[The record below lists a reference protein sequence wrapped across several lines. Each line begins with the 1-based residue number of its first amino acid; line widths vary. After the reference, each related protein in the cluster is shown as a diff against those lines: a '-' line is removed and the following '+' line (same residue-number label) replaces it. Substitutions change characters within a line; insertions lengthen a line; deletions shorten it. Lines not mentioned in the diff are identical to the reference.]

1 MIFAKALSSWR
12 SLASGSVNR
21 RIFHAMAVI
30 TIATIGVKAAAV
42 VKDMIIAGRFGL
54 GDELDAFLIAL
65 VVPTFVTMV
74 LAQTFVGAFMPAYI
88 RVREHEGEAAA
99 RRIFAHVIVLDLL
112 ILLAATALLAAF
124 GSPILA
130 LIAPDFGEGKRELAH
145 RLYLILLP
153 MVVLI
158 GQSSLWGAV
167 LNAGEKFAL
176 VALAPIASPLLIVAL
191 LLAFKADIAAVAWG
205 TVLGAAVELVIIG
218 VVLARRGIFPVPRWH
233 SDRSATAEVLKHY
246 VPLVAST
253 VIMCSSSVVDQA
265 MASWLGSGA
274 VAALSFGNKIPSFLT
289 AIGVSA
295 IGTAVLPHFSRLI
308 AVGDHAS
315 LRHVLRTYAT
325 AIVALSVPAT
335 VVLIAGSEWL
345 IRIMFQRGAFTR
357 DDTALVGF
365 IQQMY
370 FLQVP
375 FFMLGMLGV
384 RLLLATSRTY
394 LLTIMSVVNLTVNV
408 VGNLVFM
415 RWLGVSGIAL
425 SSAVV
430 YVISMTMIWLLVR
443 RYLAEADPAG
453 RRHKETLEPNP
464 TLPR

>member
-1 MIFAKALSSWR
+1 MIFARALNVWKGFT
-12 SLASGSVNR
+12 SGSINR

-30 TIATIGVKAAAV
+30 AVATVGVKAAAMI
-42 VKDMIIAGRFGL
+42 KDMIVAGKFGL
-54 GDELDAFLIAL
+54 GDDLDAFLIAL
-65 VVPTFVTMV
+65 VVPTFATAV
-74 LAQTFVGAFMPAYI
+74 LAQAFIGAFMPAFI
-88 RVREHEGEAAA
+88 RVREQEGEARA
-99 RRIFAHVIVLDLL
+99 RRIFAHVMLLDLL
-112 ILLAATALLAAF
+112 ILLAAAALLAVF
-124 GSPILA
+124 GLPILRV
-130 LIAPDFGEGKRELAH
+130 LAPEFSASKLELTH
-145 RLYLILLP
+145 ELYMILLP
-153 MVVLI
+153 MVVLT
-158 GQSSLWGAV
+158 GQCGLWGAV

-176 VALAPIASPLLIVAL
+176 VALAPIATPLLIVAL
-191 LLAFKADIAAVAWG
+191 LIAVGADITAVAWG
-205 TVLGAAVELVIIG
+205 TVLGAAVELVVIG
-218 VVLARRGIFPVPRWH
+218 VTLARRGLFPLPRWH
-233 SDRSATAEVLKHY
+233 RDRSATAEVLRHY
-246 VPLVAST
+246 VPLMAST
-253 VIMCSSSVVDQA
+253 VIMSGAGVVDQA

-315 LRHVLRTYAT
+315 LRHVLRTYAF
-325 AIVALSVPAT
+325 AILALSVPVTAA
-335 VVLIAGSEWL
+335 LIVGSEWIIAIL
-345 IRIMFQRGAFTR
+345 FQRGAFTR
-357 DDTALVGF
+357 DDTSLVAF

-394 LLTIMSVVNLTVNV
+394 LITAMSVVNLAVNV

-430 YVISMTMIWLLVR
+430 YMVSMTMIWILVR
-443 RYLAEADPAG
+443 RYLAESDAQGGPGEEKAEPAA
-453 RRHKETLEPNP
+453 P
-464 TLPR
+464 